1 MYYTIN
7 MLECFK
13 EFISKKLHLKSDK
26 SSDLFENL
34 KTWNKDLQ
42 LYLDVISPKCS
53 FFETYKKIKELPLD
67 NPDLNREFIK
77 LLCKCDPKTQKP
89 YYETIINNSYHDY
102 ENILK
107 SIDEKERQNAKI
119 LLNEIKNNALQ
130 IFKSNSSELEKKPNI
145 EFSSFRMTTLI
156 KILRWDSICFIT
168 NPWWDIARYIQFDK
182 EYTSEWIS
190 RRINNYEGNTERD
203 KHLLIARRHI
213 REWADLTKMKDCLK
227 KYRNFSQ
234 YFIKWSKPY
243 VASETWLNDTS
254 FFKFYE
260 EYLKKIWKNPLEQKI
275 IQNHYLTKKYSIC
288 DIKLLPIN
296 KEWVDYDDRKRKFIK
311 DWESSL
317 NKALQEYENLWFKL
331 QEWKAVIDLTKI
343 D

>member
-1 MYYTIN
+1 M
-7 MLECFK
+7 
-13 EFISKKLHLKSDK
+13 HLKSDK
-26 SSDLFENL
+26 SSELFENL
-34 KTWNKDLQ
+34 KIWNKDLQ
-42 LYLDVISPKCS
+42 PYMNIVNPKYS
-53 FFETYKKIKELPLD
+53 FWEIHRKIKELPLD
-67 NPDLNREFIK
+67 DLDLNREFVK
-77 LLCKCDPKTQKP
+77 LLCKNDPKTGKP
-89 YYETIINNSYHDY
+89 YYETIINQSYKQY
-102 ENILK
+102 EDSLK
-107 SIDEKERQNAKI
+107 SIDEKERENAEM
-119 LLNEIKNNALQ
+119 LLNDIKSNSLL
-130 IFKSNSSELEKKPNI
+130 IFKSISSELEKKQNI
-145 EFSSFRMTTLI
+145 RMSSFRMTTLI

-168 NPWWDIARYIQFDK
+168 NPWWDVARYIQFDK

-190 RRINNYEGNTERD
+190 RRINDYEGNTETTEKD
-203 KHLLIARRHI
+203 KHLLIARRHVC
-213 REWADLTKMKDCLK
+213 EWADLSKMKDCLK
-227 KYRNFSQ
+227 KYRDFSQ

-275 IQNHYLTKKYSIC
+275 VQNHYLTKKYSIC

-296 KEWVDYDDRKRKFIK
+296 KEWVEYDDRKRKFIK

-317 NKALQEYENLWFKL
+317 NKALQEYESLWFKL